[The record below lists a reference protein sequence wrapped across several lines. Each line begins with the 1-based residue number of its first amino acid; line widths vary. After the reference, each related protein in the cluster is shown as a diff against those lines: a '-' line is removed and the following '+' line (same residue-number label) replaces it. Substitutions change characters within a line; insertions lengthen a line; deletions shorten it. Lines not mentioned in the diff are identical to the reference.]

1 MSDRDERLKQEIIG
15 RFMAGDSVNMLVA
28 NYTEFTSVNVLIRER
43 ITELELEIDADDIN
57 AQIAIDQ
64 IAEMSQRIKELEAE
78 NKELKEHITPVQWRY
93 AKGLQGIESPIAEIP
108 E

>member
-1 MSDRDERLKQEIIG
+1 MRYKELQAKYEYLLDRFIDIFRADVSDIKILKQ
-15 RFMAGDSVNMLVA
+15 
-28 NYTEFTSVNVLIRER
+28 R
-43 ITELELEIDADDIN
+43 ITKLET
-57 AQIAIDQ
+57 
-64 IAEMSQRIKELEAE
+64 E